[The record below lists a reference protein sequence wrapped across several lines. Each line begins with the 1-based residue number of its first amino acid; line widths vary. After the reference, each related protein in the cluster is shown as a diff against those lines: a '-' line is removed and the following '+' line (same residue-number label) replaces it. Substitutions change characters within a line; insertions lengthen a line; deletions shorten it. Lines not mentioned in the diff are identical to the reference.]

1 MGCLVSK
8 PSIAECVQHIRG
20 VIDILNTNIAAAE
33 KQQSSLPYNHAS
45 RETSRALHYLK
56 RAKQFDYQIVQLQK
70 RVLTCTQKI
79 ITLQNMHMASMQLRA
94 IHKTTKVF
102 KDFTRQHDL
111 DRVEKLQDELENG
124 MERVMEVHDTLVQD
138 TIDVDESDLE
148 SELNDLLLDMPE
160 APDSPLTHSSTHT
173 HQHNG
178 ISHPDDHFL
187 NQPSSASSSPGK
199 KRTIFDISTSAAVAK
214 PTKRKRGLCRANE
227 L

>member
-1 MGCLVSK
+1 
-8 PSIAECVQHIRG
+8 
-20 VIDILNTNIAAAE
+20 
-33 KQQSSLPYNHAS
+33 
-45 RETSRALHYLK
+45 
-56 RAKQFDYQIVQLQK
+56 
-70 RVLTCTQKI
+70 
-79 ITLQNMHMASMQLRA
+79 MQLRA

-173 HQHNG
+173 PTQWH
-178 ISHPDDHFL
+178 L
-187 NQPSSASSSPGK
+187 PSRRPFSRTSPALLAAPPAK
-199 KRTIFDISTSAAVAK
+199 SVLFSTLVRL
-214 PTKRKRGLCRANE
+214 PQ
-227 L
+227 

>member
-33 KQQSSLPYNHAS
+33 KQQSSLRLTAKS
-45 RETSRALHYLK
+45 FARQGKRQRALHYLK
-56 RAKQFDYQIVQLQK
+56 RAKQFDYQIEQLQK

-94 IHKTTKVF
+94 IHKTTQVF

-178 ISHPDDHFL
+178 ISHPNDHFL
-187 NQPSSASSSPGK
+187 EPAQ
-199 KRTIFDISTSAAVAK
+199 
-214 PTKRKRGLCRANE
+214 LC
-227 L
+227 